1 MSTSGPTG
9 AERSTKKSEQAFKAA
24 LKVMPG
30 GVSSPV
36 RAFGSVGGNPIFMK
50 AGYGSEVTDVDGN
63 RYIDMLS
70 SWGPLIL
77 GHANQKVMRAVFS
90 SGMSGTSFGAPTA
103 NETRLAK
110 MLVAALPAVD
120 MVRFVSSGTEATMS
134 ALRLARAA
142 TGREKVLKFAG
153 CYHGHVD
160 ALLVQAG
167 SGVATLGLPDSPG
180 VTRGTSGDTVVV
192 PYNSMAGVQEAFA
205 AHGSDLAA
213 VIVEPV
219 AANMGVVP
227 AAPGFLEEL
236 RNLTEHNGSL
246 LVFDEVVTG
255 FRVGYS
261 GAQGMFG
268 ITPDLTILGKV
279 IGGGLPI
286 GAYGGPRAL
295 MEQIAPSGPVY
306 QAGTLAGNPMSVA
319 AGIGTIRGIQR
330 FAAEPNGEDNPAGLY
345 AHLDR
350 LTGGLADGLSELGK
364 RHGIP
369 MAIQRVG
376 SMFTLFFRE
385 GAVTN
390 LDDAKASD
398 TRRFARFFHAMLEE
412 GVYWP
417 PSQFEAA
424 FLSAAHSADDVER
437 ILAAAGRALE
447 RIG

>member
-1 MSTSGPTG
+1 M
-9 AERSTKKSEQAFKAA
+9 ERSSRRSQQAFKAA
-24 LKVMPG
+24 LTVMPG

-36 RAFGSVGGNPIFMK
+36 RAFGSVGGTPVFMK

-77 GHANQKVMRAVFS
+77 GHADQKVMRAVFTA
-90 SGMSGTSFGAPTA
+90 GMKGTSFGTPTP

-110 MLVAALPAVD
+110 MLVAALPSVE

-142 TGREKVLKFAG
+142 TGRSNILKFAG

-160 ALLVQAG
+160 SLLVQAG

-192 PYNSMAGVQEAFA
+192 PYNDAPAVDEAFA
-205 AHGSDLAA
+205 RYGADLAA

-227 AAPGFLEEL
+227 AAPGFLELL
-236 RNLTEHNGSL
+236 RRRCDSSGAL
-246 LVFDEVVTG
+246 LIFDEVVTG

-261 GAQGMFG
+261 GAQGMCG
-268 ITPDLTILGKV
+268 LNPDLTSLGKV

-286 GAYGGPRAL
+286 GAYGGRREL
-295 MEQIAPSGPVY
+295 MSLVSPSGPVY

-319 AGIGTIRGIQR
+319 AGIATIRGIQR
-330 FAAEPNGEDNPAGLY
+330 FAAAPGGEDNPAGLY
-345 AHLDR
+345 SHLDR
-350 LTGGLADGLSELGK
+350 LTAGLAGGLEDWGK
-364 RHGIP
+364 KLGIP
-369 MAIQRVG
+369 LTIQRVG

-385 GAVTN
+385 GQVAN
-390 LDDAKASD
+390 LDDAKGSD
-398 TRRFARFFHAMLEE
+398 TKRFPRFFHAMLDE

-424 FLSAAHSADDVER
+424 FLSAAHTSSDVER
-437 ILAAAGRALE
+437 VLEAAGRALE

>member
-1 MSTSGPTG
+1 M
-9 AERSTKKSEQAFKAA
+9 EHRRSEQAFRAA
-24 LKVMPG
+24 QKVMPG

-36 RAFGSVGGNPIFMK
+36 RAFGSVGGTPVFMK
-50 AGYGSEVTDVDGN
+50 AGYGAEVTDIDGN

-77 GHANQKVMRAVFS
+77 GHADPKVMRALYAGF
-90 SGMSGTSFGAPTA
+90 GGTSFGAPTP

-110 MLVAALPAVD
+110 MLVGALPAVE

-142 TGREKVLKFAG
+142 TGRDKILKFAG

-180 VTRGTSGDTVVV
+180 VTVGTSSDTVVV
-192 PYNSMAGVQEAFA
+192 PYNDTAGVHEAFA
-205 AHGSDLAA
+205 AEGDRIAA

-227 AAPGFLEEL
+227 PAPGFLEEL
-236 RNLTEHNGSL
+236 RAITEKAGAL
-246 LVFDEVVTG
+246 LIFDEVVTG

-286 GAYGGPRAL
+286 GAYGGRKDL
-295 MEQIAPSGPVY
+295 MAQIAPSGPVY

-350 LTGGLADGLSELGK
+350 ATGNLTDGLEEAAK
-364 RHGIP
+364 KAGIP
-369 MAIQRVG
+369 VTIQRVG
-376 SMFTLFFRE
+376 SMFTLFFQD
-385 GAVTN
+385 GPVAN
-390 LDDAKASD
+390 LEQAKRSD
-398 TRRFARFFHAMLEE
+398 TERFARFFHAMLDE

-417 PSQFEAA
+417 PSQFEAV
-424 FLSAAHSADDVER
+424 FLSAAHSAAHVDDVV
-437 ILAAAGRALE
+437 AAAGRALE

>member
-1 MSTSGPTG
+1 V
-9 AERSTKKSEQAFKAA
+9 ERRKSEQAFKAA
-24 LKVMPG
+24 QTVMPG

-36 RAFGSVGGNPIFMK
+36 RAFGSVGGTPVFMK
-50 AGYGSEVTDVDGN
+50 AGYGAEVTDVDGN
-63 RYIDMLS
+63 RYIDMLG

-77 GHANQKVMRAVFS
+77 GHAPQKVMRAMFTA
-90 SGMSGTSFGAPTA
+90 GMAGTSFGAPTP

-110 MLVAALPAVD
+110 MLVAALPSLE

-142 TGREKVLKFAG
+142 TGRDKILKFAG

-180 VTRGTSGDTVVV
+180 VTTGTSGDTIVV
-192 PYNSMAGVQEAFA
+192 PYNSVTAVEEAFA
-205 AHGSDLAA
+205 AHGASIAA

-227 AAPGFLEEL
+227 PVPGFLESL
-236 RNLTEHNGSL
+236 RALTQQNGAL
-246 LVFDEVVTG
+246 LIFDEVVTG
-255 FRVGYS
+255 FRVGYG
-261 GAQGMFG
+261 GAQAMFD

-286 GAYGGPRAL
+286 GAYGGPADL
-295 MEQIAPSGPVY
+295 MSQIAPAGPVY

-330 FAAEPNGEDNPAGLY
+330 FAAEPGGADDPASFY
-345 AHLDR
+345 AHMDR
-350 LTGGLADGLSELGK
+350 LTGSLADRLETLGK

-369 MAIQRVG
+369 LTIQRVG
-376 SMFTLFFRE
+376 SMFTLFFKE
-385 GAVTN
+385 GPVAN
-390 LDDAKASD
+390 LDEAKQSD
-398 TRRFARFFHAMLEE
+398 TERFSRFFHAMLDA

-424 FLSAAHSADDVER
+424 FLSAAHTTADVEQVSK
-437 ILAAAGRALE
+437 AAGRALE

>member
-1 MSTSGPTG
+1 M
-9 AERSTKKSEQAFKAA
+9 ERTIRKSEQAFKAA
-24 LKVMPG
+24 QTVMPG

-77 GHANQKVMRAVFS
+77 GHANQKVMRAMFTA
-90 SGMSGTSFGAPTA
+90 GMKGTSFGSPTPD
-103 NETRLAK
+103 ETRLAK
-110 MLVAALPAVD
+110 MLVAALPTVE
-120 MVRFVSSGTEATMS
+120 MLRFVSSGTEATMS
-134 ALRLARAA
+134 ALRLARAV
-142 TGREKVLKFAG
+142 TERDKILKFAG

-180 VTRGTSGDTVVV
+180 VTAGTSADTIVV
-192 PYNSMAGVQEAFA
+192 PYNSTTGVEEAFA
-205 AHGSDLAA
+205 EHGSELAA

-219 AANMGVVP
+219 SANMGVVP
-227 AAPGFLEEL
+227 PAPGFLESL
-236 RNLTEHNGSL
+236 RSLTEANRSL
-246 LVFDEVVTG
+246 LIFDEVVTG

-268 ITPDLTILGKV
+268 INPDLTILGKV

-286 GAYGGPRAL
+286 GAYGGPRDL
-295 MEQIAPSGPVY
+295 MAQIAPSGPVY

-319 AGIGTIRGIQR
+319 AGIGTLRGIQR
-330 FAAEPNGEDNPAGLY
+330 FAPEANGEDNPGGLY

-350 LTGGLADGLSELGK
+350 LTGGFTDALEGIAKKLG
-364 RHGIP
+364 IA
-369 MAIQRVG
+369 MTLQRVG
-376 SMFTLFFRE
+376 SMFTLFFKE
-385 GAVTN
+385 GPVAN
-390 LDDAKASD
+390 LEDAKSSD
-398 TRRFARFFHAMLEE
+398 TERFARFFHAMLDE

-417 PSQFEAA
+417 PSQFEAS

-437 ILAAAGRALE
+437 VLAAAGRALE

>member
-1 MSTSGPTG
+1 V
-9 AERSTKKSEQAFKAA
+9 ERRKSAQAFKAA
-24 LKVMPG
+24 QTVMPG

-36 RAFGSVGGNPIFMK
+36 RAFGSVGGTPVFMK
-50 AGYGSEVTDVDGN
+50 AGYGAEVTDVDGN
-63 RYIDMLS
+63 RYIDLLS

-77 GHANQKVMRAVFS
+77 GHAPQKVMRAMFTA
-90 SGMSGTSFGAPTA
+90 GMAGTSFGAPTP

-110 MLVAALPAVD
+110 MLVAALPSVE

-142 TGREKVLKFAG
+142 TGRDKILKFAG

-180 VTRGTSGDTVVV
+180 VTAGTSGDTIVV
-192 PYNSMAGVQEAFA
+192 PYNSLPAVEEAFA
-205 AHGSDLAA
+205 ASGDAIAA

-227 AAPGFLEEL
+227 PAPGFLEGL
-236 RNLTEHNGSL
+236 RALTESNGAL
-246 LVFDEVVTG
+246 LIFDEVVTG
-255 FRVGYS
+255 FRVGYG
-261 GAQGMFG
+261 GAQAMFE

-286 GAYGGPRAL
+286 GAYGGRADL
-295 MEQIAPSGPVY
+295 MSQIAPSGPVY

-330 FAAEPNGEDNPAGLY
+330 FAAEPGGADDPASFY
-345 AHLDR
+345 AHMDR
-350 LTGGLADGLSELGK
+350 LTGSLTERLESLSK

-369 MAIQRVG
+369 VTVQRVG
-376 SMFTLFFRE
+376 SMFTLFFKE
-385 GAVTN
+385 GPVAN
-390 LDDAKASD
+390 LEEAKQCD
-398 TRRFARFFHAMLEE
+398 TERFSRFFHAMLDA

-424 FLSAAHSADDVER
+424 FLSGAHSSADVE
-437 ILAAAGRALE
+437 IISKAAGRALE